1 MSPGLWTTERW
12 TTRIM
17 TDIPYRVAEAGTV
30 AVTRVSDLTALV
42 NFF

>member
-1 MSPGLWTTERW
+1 
-12 TTRIM
+12 M

-30 AVTRVSDLTALV
+30 AVASASDLTALV